1 MIGLFWIITQAF
13 AETRLVYVDGR
24 PLTVELVQARPQP
37 PGMIVVPTG
46 HIVGTETIALGTVGA
61 QNTSVYAPLPS
72 SVSVVLPPTP
82 PPVVSSGAV
91 DTAALDIQAIEL
103 LMRGMPPDPPAECR
117 TPSDAL
123 KTAGRQQVDL
133 GDEARMKRDNLGG
146 VKAYLA
152 ALAMDKCNGYAWMG
166 LGTIAVELKRPDLA
180 IRALEPATHLM
191 PVHYGAWTQLGQ
203 QYEAMHQN
211 QLAQAAYWKA
221 LELSPSLAE
230 ARAGLARVG
239 GAPANPPPPTAT
251 APPPTDPNNLT
262 FEDW

>member
-1 MIGLFWIITQAF
+1 MGP
-13 AETRLVYVDGR
+13 V
-24 PLTVELVQARPQP
+24 PQ
-37 PGMIVVPTG
+37 
-46 HIVGTETIALGTVGA
+46 
-61 QNTSVYAPLPS
+61 S
-72 SVSVVLPPTP
+72 TP
-82 PPVVSSGAV
+82 V

-117 TPSDAL
+117 TPSEAL

-133 GDEARMKRDNLGG
+133 GDEARMKHDNLGG
-146 VKAYLA
+146 IKAYLA

-211 QLAQAAYWKA
+211 ALAQTAYWKA

-239 GAPANPPPPTAT
+239 GAPANPPPAT
-251 APPPTDPNNLT
+251 PATPPPTDPNNLT